1 MKLKECRICKKK
13 KFSFLFSL
21 GNLSFTGKFAKNL
34 KTLIPRK
41 KISLVICDSCK
52 LIQLNQNFNPKY
64 LYGKDYG
71 YRTGVN
77 STMTNHVKEIA
88 YEAQKL
94 SKVKK
99 NEYVLDIA
107 SNDGTLLNF
116 YKKDLVKVGIDPILS
131 KFKKFYKNINYSV
144 PNFFSLSALKKKGL
158 VKKYKIIS
166 ALSVFYDLK
175 KPNIFLKDIKKILHQ
190 DGIFILE
197 HADLLSIVRNNLF
210 DTICH
215 EHLEYYSSKI
225 IIKLMEKNGLKVFDL
240 KKNNI
245 NGGSI
250 RYYIAHNN
258 SKYNVKFNKI
268 NLVLRQENRYKLEKV
283 QTYKKFL
290 RKINIQKNKLNDFLK
305 KKIKLKK
312 NIHGYGASTKGNV
325 LLQYFNINKNQINY
339 IADRNPK
346 KFNLYTPGTQIKII
360 SEKIS
365 RNLRPDYYL
374 VLPWHFKKEIL
385 SREKKIRKKG
395 TKFIFPLPKLRII

>member
-346 KFNLYTPGTQIKII
+346 KYNLYTPGTQIKII

>member
-21 GNLSFTGKFAKNL
+21 GNLSFTGKFAKDS
-34 KTLIPRK
+34 KTSIPRK
-41 KISLVICDSCK
+41 KVSLVICNSCK
-52 LIQLNQNFNPKY
+52 LVQLNQNFNPKY

-71 YRTGVN
+71 YRTGIN

-88 YEAQKL
+88 YEAQRL

-99 NEYVLDIA
+99 NDYVLDIA

-131 KFKKFYKNINYSV
+131 KFKKFYKYIDYSV
-144 PNFFSLSALKKKGL
+144 SNFFSLSALKKKRL
-158 VKKYKIIS
+158 DKKYKIIS

-175 KPNIFLKDIKKILHQ
+175 KPNNFLKDIKKILHQ

-268 NLVLRQENRYKLEKV
+268 NLILRQENRYKLENI

-290 RKINIQKNKLNDFLK
+290 RKINIQKNKLNEFLK

-325 LLQYFNINKNQINY
+325 LLQYFNINKNQISY

-346 KFNLYTPGTQIKII
+346 KYNLYTPGTQIRII

>member
-1 MKLKECRICKKK
+1 MKIKECRLCKNKK
-13 KFSFLFSL
+13 LTFLFSL
-21 GNLSFTGKFAKNL
+21 GNLSFTGKFAKNF
-34 KTLIPRK
+34 KTKIPKKMVTLLI
-41 KISLVICDSCK
+41 CNNCK
-52 LIQLNQNFNPKY
+52 LVQLDQNFNPKY

-71 YRTGVN
+71 YRTGIN
-77 STMTNHVKEIA
+77 FTMTNHVKNIA
-88 YEAQKL
+88 HEAQSL
-94 SKVKK
+94 SEVKK

-107 SNDGTLLNF
+107 SNDGTMLNF
-116 YKKDLVKVGIDPILS
+116 YNNNLVKVGIDPILS
-131 KFKKFYKNINYSV
+131 KFKKFYKDIDYGV
-144 PNFFSLSALKKKGL
+144 PNFFSLNALKKKRL
-158 VKKYKIIS
+158 NKKYKIIS

-175 KPNIFLKDIKKILHQ
+175 KPNNFLKDIKKILHK

-225 IIKLMEKNGLKVFDL
+225 IINLMKKNDLKVFDL

-250 RYYIAHNN
+250 RYYIAHNG
-258 SKYNVKFNKI
+258 SKYNTKFNKI
-268 NLVLRQENRYKLEKV
+268 NLILRQENKYQLEKI
-283 QTYKKFL
+283 QTYKNFL
-290 RKINIQKNKLNDFLK
+290 KKINIQKKKLNNFLK
-305 KKIKLKK
+305 NKIRDKKI
-312 NIHGYGASTKGNV
+312 IHGYGASTKGNV
-325 LLQYFNINKNQINY
+325 LLQYFGINQNHISF

-346 KFNLYTPGTQIKII
+346 KYNLFTPGTKIKII

-365 RNLRPDYYL
+365 RNKKPDYYL

-395 TKFIFPLPKLRII
+395 TKFIFPLPVLKII